1 MRRANVR
8 YVAVLTIQT
17 GFDSNVNNQ
26 TDFDYVTDFG
36 LWNRMRTFLFFFVP
50 SIPEDLL
57 LFSLGDVSRRRF
69 TMSVHLT
76 FAYLVLQ
83 SDRFG
88 RV

>member
-36 LWNRMRTFLFFFVP
+36 L